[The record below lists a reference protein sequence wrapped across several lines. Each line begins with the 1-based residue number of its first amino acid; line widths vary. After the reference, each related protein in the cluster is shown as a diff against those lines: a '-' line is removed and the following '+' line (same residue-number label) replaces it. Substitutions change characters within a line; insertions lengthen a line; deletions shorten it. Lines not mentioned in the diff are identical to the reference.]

1 MVKDSRGRVKN
12 FIKILQRLSTYLAY
26 FGALSLFLMMCL
38 TIMDVAGRCIFNK
51 PVLGAYELTEFMIL
65 ILIFSFLGYTQTKK
79 SHISV
84 DLFMMIIPDKFKI
97 FIEILNHLACLVIMI
112 LIVWM
117 GFEKAVEMMGTRE
130 SSPNLAVP
138 SYPFVFFL
146 VLGCAVL
153 CIEFIKDIVF
163 FLKSR
168 KGGSN

>member
-1 MVKDSRGRVKN
+1 MKN
-12 FIKILQRLSTYLAY
+12 SPLKNILKIFQRLSTYLAY

-38 TIMDVAGRCIFNK
+38 TIIDVAGRGIFNK

-84 DLFMMIIPDKFKI
+84 DLFMMYFPEKFKI
-97 FIEILNHLACLVIMI
+97 FIEIFNHLACLAIMI

-153 CIEFIKDIVF
+153 CIEFVKNIVF
-163 FLKSR
+163 FLKSK